1 MTTCEQIQPHCTCT
15 STSHV
20 IVISHVAWI
29 FPSCLHHVAHGW
41 CFCGR
46 HTDLHSAYRF
56 AWSNK
61 LGNEDRVVGDN
72 VLCSRR
78 RKFALAETV
87 CARSFLNA
95 GGDTVST
102 RVQLL
107 GPASEALLLWVSAS
121 AEQETGSDSFKE
133 VHGSARTGSPQR
145 SCFSISAETC
155 YSKRKLLPQRRN
167 LKQVSCLCDPFLGF
181 LLKDAKATSFHEYLS
196 TLLVSMLQRK
206 KRYWEI

>member
-1 MTTCEQIQPHCTCT
+1 MTTCEQIQPHCTRT

-20 IVISHVAWI
+20 IVNSHVAWI
-29 FPSCLHHVAHGW
+29 FPSCLHHVACGW

-46 HTDLHSAYRF
+46 HTDLHSACRF
-56 AWSNK
+56 AWTNK
-61 LGNEDRVVGDN
+61 LGNEDPVVGDI

-78 RKFALAETV
+78 RKFALAET
-87 CARSFLNA
+87 

-102 RVQLL
+102 RVQPL

-145 SCFSISAETC
+145 SCFSISAIAEIC
-155 YSKRKLLPQRRN
+155 NWKRKLLPQRRD
-167 LKQVSCLCDPFLGF
+167 LK
-181 LLKDAKATSFHEYLS
+181 
-196 TLLVSMLQRK
+196 
-206 KRYWEI
+206 